1 MPHLPRTAS
10 ISCQLA
16 STTAATCTEYS
27 SFGPGFTKGN
37 TTGPTDEL
45 RTATYSG
52 TDVDWGVLTLTS
64 PAPDATATDATATDA
79 QDTGASVVASTDTAW
94 YFPSATRTGSS
105 TSGAGRG
112 LEHGRAVAVGGAV
125 VVLVVV
131 GGLGGV

>member
-27 SFGPGFTKGN
+27 SFGPGFTRGN

-45 RTATYSG
+45 RTTTYSG

-64 PAPDATATDATATDA
+64 PAPDATATDA
-79 QDTGASVVASTDTAW
+79 QDTGVSTVASTDTAW

-112 LEHGRAVAVGGAV
+112 RGRGLEHGRAVVVGGAV